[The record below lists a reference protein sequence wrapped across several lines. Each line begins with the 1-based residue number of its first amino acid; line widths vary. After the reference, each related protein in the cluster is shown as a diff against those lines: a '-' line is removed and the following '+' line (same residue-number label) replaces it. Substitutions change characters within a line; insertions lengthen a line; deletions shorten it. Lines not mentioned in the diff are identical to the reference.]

1 MLNLLFLV
9 LGLALVLLGAN
20 FLTDGASGLAR
31 RFHLPEIVIGLTIV
45 SFGTSAPEL
54 AISLSSALQGSADMA
69 AGNVIGSNIMNT
81 LLIVGVTS
89 AVAPIVITRNT
100 LTNEIPLCVLASL
113 MMWVCCGDQILSG
126 ELENIIS
133 RTEGLMLL
141 GFFSIF
147 MAYTF
152 AISKHDA
159 SDGETVVIGQMP
171 LWKSLLYIIGGL
183 VGLIWGGDL
192 FVDGATGL
200 ARSLGMSE
208 SLIALTLVAG
218 GTSLPE
224 LATSVVA
231 ALKKNP
237 EIAIGNAIGS
247 NLFNIFLIIG
257 ATSSITPLHLS
268 GIGQTD
274 LAVLFLSSILLY
286 AVGLFNGKRIIK
298 RPEGIL
304 LTLCYVG
311 YVVYLG
317 FQG

>member
-9 LGLALVLLGAN
+9 IGLALVLLGAN

-31 RFHLPEIVIGLTIV
+31 RLHIPEIVIGLTIV

-89 AVAPIVITRNT
+89 IVAPIVITRNT
-100 LTNEIPLCVLASL
+100 LANEIPLCVLASL
-113 MMWVCCGDQILSG
+113 MMWACCADPFLSG
-126 ELENIIS
+126 EPVSVIS
-133 RTEGLMLL
+133 RSEGLMLL

-152 AISKHDA
+152 AISKHDVQEDTA
-159 SDGETVVIGQMP
+159 DVIGRMP
-171 LWKSLLYIIGGL
+171 YWRSTIYIIGGL
-183 VGLIWGGDL
+183 LGLIWGGDL

-200 ARSLGMSE
+200 AHSLGMSE

-257 ATSSITPLHLS
+257 ATSTISPLHLS
-268 GIGQTD
+268 GISQVD
-274 LAVLFLSSILLY
+274 LSVLALSSILLY
-286 AVGLFNGKRIIK
+286 VVGLFYGNRIIK
-298 RPEGIL
+298 RQEGIL

-311 YVVYLG
+311 YVFYLG